1 MFLSRK
7 CSRNTG
13 PREVARF
20 RLVFHRRAEKSLD
33 GLDERMKQTLLED
46 IGCLADFTG
55 FKSHLDIVKMQG
67 RKDFYRLRTGRLRAV
82 FFVDQKSKTIF
93 VLKIEKR
100 ENVYE

>member
-13 PREVARF
+13 LREVARF
-20 RLVFHRRAEKSLD
+20 RLVFHRRAEKSLE
-33 GLDERMKQTLLED
+33 GLDERIKQRLLED

-55 FKSHLDIVKMQG
+55 FKSHLDVVKMQG
-67 RKDFYRLRTGRLRAV
+67 HRDFYRLRTGRLRTV
-82 FFVDQKSKTIF
+82 FFVDQKSKTII